1 MPDTCERSFDEALL
15 SGYLDHALP
24 QSKAQRIRIHLEDC
38 TDCHALYEELRTL
51 RDVARST
58 TFEMPDEAEWPEL
71 PQTGVSRVTH
81 SLGWL
86 VVVSWLIIVSAMA
99 LYRVLSATDSPLE
112 VFLALGL
119 PGAFVLLFM
128 SVLLDRL
135 RELKDDRYHHGVHR

>member
-1 MPDTCERSFDEALL
+1 MSDTCERTFDEAML

-38 TDCHALYEELRTL
+38 SVCHALYEELAAL
-51 RDVARST
+51 RDAARST
-58 TFEMPDEAEWPEL
+58 TFQEPDDSEWPEL
-71 PQTGVSRVTH
+71 PQTGASHVTR

-86 VVVSWLIIVSAMA
+86 MVLAWLIVVSAMS
-99 LYRVLSATDSPLE
+99 LYRFLSQTGDPME
-112 VFLALGL
+112 IFIVLGL
-119 PGAFVLLFM
+119 PGGFVLLFM